1 MNDVMYS
8 DTMDYMEMELAAQEN
23 AENYDVDGEPM
34 EEYGYG
40 TEPEYD
46 CKCKCHDK
54 DKDDD
59 CKCHDKDKDDCKC
72 HDKDKDD
79 DCKCHDKDK
88 DDCKCHDKDK
98 DHDCDKKHDKDDK
111 CPKEA
116 CRSNFFQKEKICV
129 PVKITPHATPGEAT
143 VTCCGKPVVMNGNHC
158 KGDQSY
164 CMFTVTQALCI
175 EIPIAFGALVE
186 TGIAVVECG
195 MAGTEPCDC
204 R

>member
-46 CKCKCHDK
+46 CK
-54 DKDDD
+54 
-59 CKCHDKDKDDCKC
+59 CKC